1 MEILSS
7 EIPVKSI
14 RLSLIDRGK
23 EIGHAYL
30 QLVVNGLHS
39 QPYGLLED
47 VFVKKENRG
56 AGHGTTL
63 VKAVIEQ
70 ARALGCYKLVAF
82 SRYQRTKVHAWYG
95 SLGFQ
100 DYGKEFRLDLE

>member
-1 MEILSS
+1 MEIVTS
-7 EIPVKSI
+7 ETPVKSI
-14 RLSLIDRGK
+14 RLALVDRGK
-23 EIGHAYL
+23 ELGHAYL
-30 QLVVNGLHS
+30 QLVVNDLHS

-47 VFVKKENRG
+47 VFVKEEHRG

-70 ARALGCYKLVAF
+70 ARALGCYKLIAS
-82 SRYQRTKVHAWYG
+82 SRYHRIEVHAWYV